1 MAGHAAWEPAYSD
14 GEFRAWLFAQKRN
27 WRGRMKKR
35 GRTIIGIAVLILI
48 ALLLARRIWVSNRL
62 LRSFNARQ
70 EVVFNDG
77 RVYAETD
84 DYNMFKYR
92 GRMIGKLSTGGGLYE
107 NPPLNVYAVKGEP
120 VEKYIY
126 VGAMGRGEFYKIIEE

>member
-1 MAGHAAWEPAYSD
+1 MKN
-14 GEFRAWLFAQKRN
+14 R
-27 WRGRMKKR
+27 RGKML
-35 GRTIIGIAVLILI
+35 GIAVLVLL
-48 ALLLARRIWVSNRL
+48 ALLIGRRIWVSGRVL
-62 LRSFNARQ
+62 GSFNARH
-70 EVVFNDG
+70 EAIFNDG

-92 GRMIGKLSTGGGLYE
+92 GRMIGKLSTGGGMYK

-126 VGAMGRGEFYKIIEE
+126 VGAMGRGEFYKVIE